1 MDILTDGLIKCGLPQ
16 EVCAPLAE
24 KMEAYIKEIV
34 LFNSAYN
41 LTNTSDHDELVTRHI
56 LDSLAAYKEIAQLAG
71 KIAGSSPTMTDAPG
85 AAGEAGVAMTGAA
98 CDVGVEP
105 AGAGAAG
112 EASQLTF
119 ADIGSGG
126 GLPGIPLA
134 AAFMLAGAAG
144 MGSSGRTAGG
154 TAGTGRTGGSD
165 DTAGANAGT
174 PQIHWQLVER
184 MEKRCAFLENCA
196 AILGLKNVTVVNSE
210 AERLPEAAYDLI
222 TFRAFRPLDKK
233 MTKTLLRIVKGGG
246 HLCAYKAKLSSIQ
259 EEMEGIKSQ
268 VPDYRIAPL
277 SVPGLEDSERNLVI
291 IRK

>member
-16 EVCAPLAE
+16 QVIEALAE

-56 LDSLAAYKEIAQLAG
+56 LDSLAAYKEIAQLAE
-71 KIAGSSPTMTDAPG
+71 G
-85 AAGEAGVAMTGAA
+85 AAGVNSAGGGLAGEPTGAH
-98 CDVGVEP
+98 
-105 AGAGAAG
+105 
-112 EASQLTF
+112 LTF

-134 AAFMLAGAAG
+134 AAFML
-144 MGSSGRTAGG
+144 
-154 TAGTGRTGGSD
+154 TGF
-165 DTAGANAGT
+165 
-174 PQIHWQLVER
+174 PVQWQLVER

-210 AERLPEAAYDLI
+210 AERLAPEAYDLI

-291 IRK
+291 ITKPEIKDQAM